1 MFFWHMWD
9 SNISQCPHNTSH
21 TSCLVN
27 CPPYSGPRVTVS
39 SPARRDVAEGEC
51 GVKRRLFLNSYLG
64 ASRLV
69 FFMDDSVRGWAG
81 WDAVSWVL
89 GLAMRWR
96 QAKLDIVWDTDG
108 GLSLPVKTSRF
119 IKIVPT
125 TAMSSKST
133 DSRQRYYKNKDKDQ
147 SVSNIFSDVSLLAGE
162 FEWVS
167 ACDSCIVQHVFTHD
181 KL

>member
-1 MFFWHMWD
+1 MHVSLTDRNFTKSVTCMFFWHMWD

-69 FFMDDSVRGWAG
+69 FFYERLGKRLSRLRCGQLSSGFGYALEASKVRHC
-81 WDAVSWVL
+81 
-89 GLAMRWR
+89 MR
-96 QAKLDIVWDTDG
+96 
-108 GLSLPVKTSRF
+108 
-119 IKIVPT
+119 
-125 TAMSSKST
+125 
-133 DSRQRYYKNKDKDQ
+133 Y
-147 SVSNIFSDVSLLAGE
+147 
-162 FEWVS
+162 
-167 ACDSCIVQHVFTHD
+167 
-181 KL
+181 

>member
-1 MFFWHMWD
+1 MG
-9 SNISQCPHNTSH
+9 QQY
-21 TSCLVN
+21 LA
-27 CPPYSGPRVTVS
+27 VS
-39 SPARRDVAEGEC
+39 SQHIAHFVFGKLSAILWPTCNRILPCKERRSGGRVWG
-51 GVKRRLFLNSYLG
+51 K
-64 ASRLV
+64 ASAIFKLIPRGLSV
-69 FFMDDSVRGWAG
+69 SFFMDDSVRGWAG

-119 IKIVPT
+119 IKIVQT

-147 SVSNIFSDVSLLAGE
+147 SVSNLFSDVSLLAGE